1 MQRMNRQV
9 LGWIGLLAIGLLVT
23 AVRSEDALDR
33 MTRKKLKATRE
44 AIEGFKQQRQEKV
57 LPGPLKV
64 YRANLHVHSL
74 LSHDSRGKP
83 EEIVAAAKRA
93 DTDVIMF
100 TEHPAPHY
108 DFVKDGHQGLR
119 DGVLLIPGAETKGLL
134 AYPSESVRESDQV
147 STEEFA
153 KMVQQLNGMA
163 FISHL
168 EERMDLA
175 IPGITGNEI
184 YNTHADFKE
193 EKRLMSSMRNPLW
206 LLNTAPLLKE
216 YPQESLLALQDYP
229 QQYLARWGE
238 LCKTSHHTGVA
249 ANDAHQ
255 NVGVRIRV
263 IEGDKVRLE
272 DALGEKLV
280 ELNRKAAAELV
291 PIPEEAKEGDVVF
304 ELLLDPYERSLRHAG
319 TYLLMR
325 EQTKEAVWE
334 SLQAGRAY
342 VCFDGLASGRGFSW
356 RAKSGEASCDLG
368 GEISASTEIEFQ
380 GVCAQDATW
389 KIIRDG
395 QIVYQSQGYECSYR
409 SDQKGIYRAEL
420 WLDTGR
426 PQIWILTNPIYVK

>member
-1 MQRMNRQV
+1 MTRISQQV
-9 LGWIGLLAIGLLVT
+9 LGLIGLCAMWPLTSSVLG
-23 AVRSEDALDR
+23 EDALDR
-33 MTRKKLKATRE
+33 MTRKQLKETRA
-44 AIEGFKQQRQEKV
+44 AIENFREQRKEKEV
-57 LPGPLKV
+57 PGPLKV

-134 AYPSESVRESDQV
+134 VYPKESVREIDPV
-147 STEEFA
+147 STEDFA
-153 KMVQQLNGMA
+153 KMVQQTDGMA

-168 EERMDLA
+168 EERMDLE

-206 LLNTAPLLKE
+206 LLNTAPLFKE

-229 QQYLARWGE
+229 QQYLERWGE
-238 LCKTSHHTGVA
+238 LCKANPHTGVA

-272 DALGEKLV
+272 DALGEKLL

-291 PIPEEAKEGDVVF
+291 NIPEDAKEGDVVF
-304 ELLLDPYERSLRHAG
+304 EILLDPYERSLRHAG

-334 SLQAGRAY
+334 ALRAGRAY

-356 RAKSGEASCDLG
+356 RATSGEVSCDLG
-368 GEISASTEIEFQ
+368 GEIIAAAEVEFQ
-380 GVCAQDATW
+380 GICPQDATW
-389 KIIRDG
+389 KILRDG
-395 QIVYQSQGYECSYR
+395 QVVYQLQGYQCSYR
-409 SDQKGIYRAEL
+409 SNEKGIYRAEL

-426 PQIWILTNPIYVK
+426 PQIWILTNPIYVR

>member
-1 MQRMNRQV
+1 MIRISQQV
-9 LGWIGLLAIGLLVT
+9 LGLIGLCAMWPLTSSVLG
-23 AVRSEDALDR
+23 EDALDR
-33 MTRKKLKATRE
+33 MTRKQLKETRA
-44 AIEGFKQQRQEKV
+44 AIENFREQRKEKEV
-57 LPGPLKV
+57 PGPLKV

-134 AYPSESVRESDQV
+134 AYPKESVREIDPL
-147 STEEFA
+147 STEDFA
-153 KMVQQLNGMA
+153 KMVRQTDGMA

-168 EERMDLA
+168 EERMDLE

-206 LLNTAPLLKE
+206 LLNTAPLFKE

-229 QQYLARWGE
+229 QQYLERWGE
-238 LCKTSHHTGVA
+238 LCKTNPHTGVA

-272 DALGEKLV
+272 DALGEKLL

-291 PIPEEAKEGDVVF
+291 NIPEDAKEGDVVF
-304 ELLLDPYERSLRHAG
+304 EILLDPYERSLRHAG

-334 SLQAGRAY
+334 ALRAGRAY

-356 RAKSGEASCDLG
+356 RAKSGEVRCDLG
-368 GEISASTEIEFQ
+368 GEIIAAAEVEFQ
-380 GVCAQDATW
+380 GICPQDATW
-389 KIIRDG
+389 KILRDG
-395 QIVYQSQGYECSYR
+395 QVVHQSQGYECSYR
-409 SDQKGIYRAEL
+409 SNEKGIYRAEL

>member
-1 MQRMNRQV
+1 
-9 LGWIGLLAIGLLVT
+9 
-23 AVRSEDALDR
+23 
-33 MTRKKLKATRE
+33 
-44 AIEGFKQQRQEKV
+44 
-57 LPGPLKV
+57 
-64 YRANLHVHSL
+64 
-74 LSHDSRGKP
+74 
-83 EEIVAAAKRA
+83 VAAAKRA